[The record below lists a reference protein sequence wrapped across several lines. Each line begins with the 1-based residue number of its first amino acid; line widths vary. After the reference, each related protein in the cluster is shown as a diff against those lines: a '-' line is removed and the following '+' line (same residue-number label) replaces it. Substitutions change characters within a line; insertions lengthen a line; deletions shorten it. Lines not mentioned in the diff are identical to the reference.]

1 MKRLARQA
9 TAKVKSSMAQNRI
22 LDQNG
27 LNEALL
33 QELSYHWKN
42 NLLPIYLEE
51 HGKVREENDLLAGL
65 GLEFIGIR
73 AKVEIYDHLELIMF
87 SKERLEGTDEQLSAE
102 ETKERE
108 GRNEKVDALN
118 LKRME
123 LLKEV
128 GKSID
133 IMVNEQRKSRQTLLE
148 ENQRLKREWSRK
160 LDDVRHRWKINEKV
174 NQVHGQDYRRLT
186 AQGDV

>member
-27 LNEALL
+27 FNETLL
-33 QELSYHWKN
+33 QELSYHWKHD
-42 NLLPIYLEE
+42 LLPIYLEE
-51 HGKVREENDLLAGL
+51 HRKVREEIDLLAGL
-65 GLEFIGIR
+65 GLEFIRIR
-73 AKVEIYDHLELIMF
+73 AKAEIYDHLELIMF

-118 LKRME
+118 LKKME

-128 GKSID
+128 RRSID

-160 LDDVRHRWKINEKV
+160 LDDARHRWKINERV
-174 NQVHGQDYRRLT
+174 NQVHGQDDRRLT
-186 AQGDV
+186 DQ